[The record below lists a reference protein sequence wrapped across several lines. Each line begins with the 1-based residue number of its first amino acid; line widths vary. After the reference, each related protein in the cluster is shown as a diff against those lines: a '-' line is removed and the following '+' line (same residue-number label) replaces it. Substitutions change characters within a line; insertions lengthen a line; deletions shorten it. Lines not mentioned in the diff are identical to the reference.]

1 MFSRE
6 LLVVRKRK
14 PYITPVYIKPDDHAL
29 AEMVI
34 DLYRPGKS
42 RGEMEA
48 EIRELETHAT
58 YRQIRGFSELMRRR
72 THFEAEYPV
81 DPRLVRQVLWEKGA
95 VTDEEQRTLRMHK
108 AAQGLGVSVEELDRV
123 FWADQDE
130 FQIAIQVDDIT
141 PVQLIQQY
149 NLSLTQTLL
158 FDALSLE
165 ISTDDAI
172 QDIFRM
178 IKFLGLM
185 YEILPTEK
193 EEAYVVRVTG
203 PVALFH
209 KTKKYGTALA
219 RLVPQILKATS
230 WNIQAQIE
238 TQVAGEPRIYIFEL
252 SHRKTDYFPQRTAPA
267 HTFDSSIEEDF
278 QTRLSALR
286 KDWII
291 KREPTVIK
299 AGPWAMIPDF
309 SVERRNKKC
318 LIEIV
323 GFWTPQYLQKKIEKI
338 NAVQEDIVLLVDKKL
353 QCTVK
358 DFQKDSVDIIYYDKT
373 IPMKPIIERLKK
385 MEDEQLAEDVKK
397 LATIPFC
404 VEEEGK
410 GKAERVTIALQDIA
424 TRHGVGIEAVEKML
438 ASHPAGRVVGSKFI
452 KTPLLEKIH
461 QVIGDQ
467 EDNRLTAVREV
478 LHEYG
483 LEEDALPALG
493 FHIKW
498 RSLDPRDARVV
509 EKVPH
514 SDSVE

>member
-1 MFSRE
+1 
-6 LLVVRKRK
+6 
-14 PYITPVYIKPDDHAL
+14 
-29 AEMVI
+29 
-34 DLYRPGKS
+34 
-42 RGEMEA
+42 
-48 EIRELETHAT
+48 
-58 YRQIRGFSELMRRR
+58 MRRR
-72 THFEAEYPV
+72 THFEADCPI
-81 DPRLVRQVLWEKGA
+81 DPRLVRKVLWEKGVVA
-95 VTDEEQRTLRMHK
+95 DEEQRALHMNK
-108 AAQGLGVSVEELDRV
+108 AAQELGVPVEELEKV

-130 FQIAIQVDDIT
+130 FQIAVQVDDIS

-165 ISTDDAI
+165 ISTDDVI

-203 PVALFH
+203 PVALFR

-219 RLVPQILKATS
+219 RLVPVILKATS
-230 WNIQAQIE
+230 WNISAQIE

-252 SHRKTDYFPQRTAPA
+252 SHRKTDYFPERIAPA

-323 GFWTPQYLQKKIEKI
+323 GFWTPHYLQKKIEKI

-373 IPMKPIIERLKK
+373 IPMKPIIERLRK
-385 MEDEQLAEDVKK
+385 MEDEQLAEDLKK
-397 LATIPFC
+397 LATLPLS
-404 VEEEGK
+404 VEEEGE
-410 GKAERVTIALQDIA
+410 AERDTIALQDIA
-424 TRHGVGIEAVEKML
+424 DHHEVGIEAVEKML
-438 ASHPAGRVVGSKFI
+438 ASHPAGRVVGSTFVKI
-452 KTPLLEKIH
+452 PLLEKIH
-461 QVIGDQ
+461 QDISDQ
-467 EDNRLTAVREV
+467 EDNRLTAIRDV

-493 FHIKW
+493 FHILW

-509 EKVPH
+509 EKGPH
-514 SDSVE
+514 ADSVE